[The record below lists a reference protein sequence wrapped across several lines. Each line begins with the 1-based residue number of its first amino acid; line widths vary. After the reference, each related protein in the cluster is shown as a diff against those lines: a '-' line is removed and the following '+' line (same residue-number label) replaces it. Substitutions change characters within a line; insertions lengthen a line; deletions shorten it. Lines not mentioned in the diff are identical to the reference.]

1 MLRLTISTFALVL
14 CLPIAP
20 AAEPSPPPP
29 DPRTVVRFGPAYKYP
44 QDGWT
49 VLHIEG
55 EPYDRGYQHGHLM
68 ARELSGY
75 LASLAA
81 QQSSTSPADG
91 WKLTRTLVSANFLRK
106 IGAEYLEEMKGTADG
121 AAAQGATIHGRPVDL
136 LDIVCANVSSEYDTL
151 ESALSA
157 VPTGLEGKTWP
168 KRSAPKAMPKPAPE
182 HCSAFVATGPAT
194 KDGKIVM
201 GHITMWTLYSTNF
214 YNVWLDVKPA
224 KGHRVLMQSFPGGI
238 WSAMDYYLA
247 SSGMMMT
254 ETTIRQT
261 RFNPDGI
268 PLADRARRAMQY
280 GNSIDDVVKTL
291 VEKNNGLYAN
301 EWLMGD
307 ANTDEIA
314 VLELG
319 TSVHKLRRSSKKE
332 WIPGGMPGF
341 YWGCNNTKDLKVR
354 LDTYASLD
362 DRPRDVSWRPGD
374 RDQAWLTLL
383 KGHHGKV
390 DINFGK
396 LAFTTPP
403 LAAHSSLDAKVTT
416 SALVKE
422 LKSVALFGPPLGLAW
437 RPSFD
442 QRTKYADIRTLVSND
457 WTVLT
462 GEAPKV
468 SDLNGT
474 AVDLAG
480 KGDKAEATVEAEGDD
495 DEGGTPNTTA
505 AWTGTLLPKSDTD
518 IWLTAGFAQ
527 YERIVALETALKE
540 KGKGKLSQAAR
551 DQLDLMLFRYRTDYR
566 SAMAATPVAEPK
578 TPTEIEI
585 DRARWHKK
593 TVAYGVLTLAALRAF
608 VGEGPFMDAMASYG
622 RRNAGKEVTG
632 GDFVSFVG
640 RATNKDVVKFFRE
653 WEAKAG
659 TLAADGATFHVHS
672 FFEDLGHTVIV
683 YGTMADVAANKE
695 AAGELQRLIRER
707 WSNVTVPVVA
717 DTDSTDKQLK
727 DNHVLMVGKAK
738 VRINDGKVTEMFGPR
753 SFTANGSIY
762 GHPGSAVLVAGT
774 NSNNPR
780 YSFVALIGNGA
791 DATWHGPEKWM
802 YAPVADLVVLPAS
815 GGVKA
820 MIRK

>member
-1 MLRLTISTFALVL
+1 MLRPTIATLLALLHQSTT
-14 CLPIAP
+14 
-20 AAEPSPPPP
+20 AAESDVPPPP

-68 ARELSGY
+68 ARELEGY
-75 LASLAA
+75 LKALSA

-91 WKLTRTLVSANFLRK
+91 WALTRTLVNATFLRK

-121 AAAQGATIHGRPVDL
+121 AASQGATIHGRPVDL
-136 LDIVCANVSSEYDTL
+136 LDIVCANVSAEYDTL
-151 ESALSA
+151 ESALHA
-157 VPTGLEGKTWP
+157 APTGLEGKTWP
-168 KRSAPKAMPKPAPE
+168 RRSAPKSMPKPPPE
-182 HCSAFVATGPAT
+182 HCSAFIATGPAT

-214 YNVWLDVKPA
+214 YNVWLDVKPV

-247 SSGMMMT
+247 GSGMMMT

-261 RFNPDGI
+261 RFNPDGT

-280 GNSIDDVVKTL
+280 GNTIDEVVNTL

-301 EWLMGD
+301 EWLIGD

-319 TSVHKLRRSSKKE
+319 TSAHKLRRSSKKE

-362 DRPRDVSWRPGD
+362 DRPHDVSWRPSD

-383 KGHHGKV
+383 KDHHGKV
-390 DINFGK
+390 GVNFGK

-403 LAAHSSLDAKVTT
+403 LAAHPSLDAKVTS

-422 LKSVALFGPPLGLAW
+422 LKTVALFGPPRGLAW
-437 RPSFD
+437 RPTFD
-442 QRTKYADIRTLVSND
+442 QRTKYSDIRTLVSND

-462 GEAPKV
+462 GETPKA
-468 SDLNGT
+468 SELNGT
-474 AVDLAG
+474 AVDLAV
-480 KGDKAEATVEAEGDD
+480 KGDKVEATVEAAGDD

-505 AWTGTLLPKSDTD
+505 AWTGTLLPKSDAD
-518 IWLTAGFAQ
+518 VWLTAGFAQ
-527 YERIVALETALKE
+527 FERVVALETVLKE
-540 KGKGKLSQAAR
+540 KGKGKLSKAAE
-551 DQLDLMLFRYRTDYR
+551 DQLELMFFRYRTDYR
-566 SAMAATPVAEPK
+566 SATAAKPEAEPK

-593 TVAYGVLTLAALRAF
+593 TVAYGVLTLAALRRY
-608 VGEGPFMDAMASYG
+608 VGETAFQDAMVSYG
-622 RRNAGKEVTG
+622 RRNAGKEVTVS
-632 GDFVSFVG
+632 DFIAYVG
-640 RATNKDVVKFFRE
+640 KATNKDVVNFFKT
-653 WEAKAG
+653 WDAKAD

-672 FFEDLGHTVIV
+672 FFEDLPHTLII
-683 YGTMADVAANKE
+683 YGTQHDTAANKE

-707 WSNVTVPVVA
+707 WSNVTVPVLA
-717 DTDSTDKQLK
+717 DHETTDALLTGHHL
-727 DNHVLMVGKAK
+727 LLVGKAK
-738 VRINDGKVTEMFGPR
+738 IKGIEEGLIRLAGPR
-753 SFTANGSIY
+753 SFTANGTAY
-762 GHPGSAVLVAGT
+762 GHPGSAFLAAGV
-774 NSNNPR
+774 NKNNPR
-780 YSFVALIGNGA
+780 YSLVALIGNSA

-802 YAPVADLVVLPAS
+802 TAPVADLVVLPAA
-815 GGVKA
+815 GGAKGMV
-820 MIRK
+820 RK